1 MNKTITLLISLL
13 LITACSTS
21 EKVEQTKELMGTYVT
36 ITIYGE
42 EEQIVEQAT
51 EVAYKE
57 IERIEK
63 LVSNYI
69 NTSEVYILNENQ
81 KISNVSNE
89 LIYLL
94 TKSLKYGDL
103 SQGAF
108 DITVQPILDLYKDSF
123 ENLKRPPTEEE
134 VQETLNQVGYE
145 YIFIKNKNMK
155 FTKPTKITLGG
166 IAKGYAIDKAIEVL
180 KQYDVEHAL
189 VNAGGD
195 MRAIGAKGEED
206 WQIALQNPRDK
217 KDHITIIHLNDKAVA
232 TSGDYE
238 RYYDDEKKFHH
249 IVDPRTGF
257 SATELISVTIVT
269 DKAVDADALATS
281 VFVLGKEDGLN
292 LVENTKNTEALIIT
306 KDKEIIKSS
315 GFDALTNI

>member
-21 EKVEQTKELMGTYVT
+21 EKAEQTKELMGTYVT

-42 EEQIVEQAT
+42 EEQTVEQAT
-51 EVAYKE
+51 EAAYKE

-217 KDHITIIHLNDKAVA
+217 KDHITIIHLNDRAVA

-306 KDKEIIKSS
+306 NDKEIIKSS

>member
-21 EKVEQTKELMGTYVT
+21 EKAEQTKELMGTYVT

-42 EEQIVEQAT
+42 EEQTVEQAT
-51 EVAYKE
+51 EAAYKE

-306 KDKEIIKSS
+306 NDKEIIKSS

>member
-21 EKVEQTKELMGTYVT
+21 EKAEQTKELMGTYVT

-42 EEQIVEQAT
+42 EEQTVEQAT
-51 EVAYKE
+51 EAAYKE

-81 KISNVSNE
+81 EIGNASNE

-94 TKSLKYGDL
+94 TKSLKYGDI

-108 DITVQPILDLYKDSF
+108 DVTVQPILDLYKDSF

-306 KDKEIIKSS
+306 NDKEIIKSS

>member
-217 KDHITIIHLNDKAVA
+217 KDHITIIHLNDRAVA

-306 KDKEIIKSS
+306 NDKEIIKSS

>member
-217 KDHITIIHLNDKAVA
+217 KDHITIIHLNDRAVA